1 VAAGNEGKKKIT
13 YPGSYPFPN
22 IINVA
27 ATNSNGELW
36 KHSNYGPTVFIA
48 APGTHKL
55 FVPGNADVT
64 EVSTGTSF
72 AAPVVSRLAAL
83 MLYENKDLT
92 PSEIKQIL
100 CETADK
106 KDSLI
111 GKLICP
117 GIINEERAIARARSF
132 NRSH

>member
-1 VAAGNEGKKKIT
+1 
-13 YPGSYPFPN
+13 
-22 IINVA
+22 VA